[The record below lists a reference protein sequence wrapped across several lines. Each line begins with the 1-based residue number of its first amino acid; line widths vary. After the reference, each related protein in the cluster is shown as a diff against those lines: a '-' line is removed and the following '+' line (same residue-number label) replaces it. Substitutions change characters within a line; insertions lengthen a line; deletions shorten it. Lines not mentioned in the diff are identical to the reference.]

1 MKKSKKEKYTDL
13 LRAQGLKMTPKRL
26 QLLSILARIKRP
38 LSAHEILENWSKDGT
53 DIVTLYRTLEAF
65 TAASIVQR
73 VNLQHGHTDYELV
86 TPGKHHHHLVCTGCG
101 TIENI
106 KDCPGDRAEKSVLRR
121 STKFSSIREHSFE
134 FFGIC
139 RACAA

>member
-38 LSAHEILENWSKDGT
+38 LSAHEILENWSQDGT

-106 KDCPGDRAEKSVLRR
+106 KGCPGDKAEKSVLRR